1 MQEVQ
6 PYMAQSKTRFEK
18 PIALE
23 MNISTTQVQAVFSL
37 FDEGCTVPF
46 IARYRKEATGSLD
59 EVAITQIRDRR
70 EELLEL
76 TKRKDSILKSLQER
90 DILTEELEE
99 KIYAANNL
107 TTLEDLYLPYRPKRK
122 TRASAAIEK
131 GLEPLALKIMNQE
144 GTIPHQE
151 AQKFIDIDK
160 GIANENEA
168 IQGALDIIAE
178 KISEDTLA
186 RNLCRKIFAKHSFIY
201 SSRASEEPD
210 EMEKYK
216 DYFEWQERAISTP
229 SHRILALFRGEKEG
243 KLSLRA
249 RPDDALCI
257 IQLKKLFIKSEG
269 EEASL
274 LEETIND
281 SYKRLIT
288 PSMETELRNALK
300 KKADEEAISV
310 FVQNIREVL
319 MTPPL
324 GHKNI
329 LAIDPGF
336 RTGCKVVC
344 LNKQGSLLHNE
355 TIYPHPP
362 INKKDGAQT
371 KILSLIDT
379 FSIEAIAIG
388 NGTAGRETEAF
399 IKELPITS
407 NIIITMVNESG
418 ASIYSASETARREF
432 PDYDVT
438 VRGAVSIGRR
448 LMDPLAELIK
458 IDPCSLGVG
467 QYQHD
472 VDQKAL
478 KRALDDVVISCVN
491 AVGVDINTASYELL
505 SFVSGIGPQ
514 LASNIVKYREENGLF
529 ESRND
534 LKKVP
539 RLGPKSFQQC
549 AGFLRIPGG
558 KNPLD
563 NTAVHPENYTLVKRM
578 ASDLSVTV
586 KDLIEKVDIRK
597 KIDISKY
604 ITEEVGLPTLQ
615 DIMEELEK
623 PGRDPRCS
631 FEEFAFAEGV
641 TEISHLKKGMIL
653 PGIVTNVTAFGAFV
667 DIGVHQDGL
676 VHISAISDKYVASPH
691 AIVSPGQRVKVAV
704 TGIDLGR
711 KRISLSMKKSDLEEN

>member
-1 MQEVQ
+1 
-6 PYMAQSKTRFEK
+6 
-18 PIALE
+18 
-23 MNISTTQVQAVFSL
+23 
-37 FDEGCTVPF
+37 
-46 IARYRKEATGSLD
+46 
-59 EVAITQIRDRR
+59 
-70 EELLEL
+70 
-76 TKRKDSILKSLQER
+76 
-90 DILTEELEE
+90 
-99 KIYAANNL
+99 
-107 TTLEDLYLPYRPKRK
+107 
-122 TRASAAIEK
+122 
-131 GLEPLALKIMNQE
+131 
-144 GTIPHQE
+144 
-151 AQKFIDIDK
+151 
-160 GIANENEA
+160 
-168 IQGALDIIAE
+168 
-178 KISEDTLA
+178 
-186 RNLCRKIFAKHSFIY
+186 
-201 SSRASEEPD
+201 
-210 EMEKYK
+210 
-216 DYFEWQERAISTP
+216 
-229 SHRILALFRGEKEG
+229 
-243 KLSLRA
+243 
-249 RPDDALCI
+249 
-257 IQLKKLFIKSEG
+257 
-269 EEASL
+269 
-274 LEETIND
+274 
-281 SYKRLIT
+281 
-288 PSMETELRNALK
+288 
-300 KKADEEAISV
+300 
-310 FVQNIREVL
+310 
-319 MTPPL
+319 
-324 GHKNI
+324 
-329 LAIDPGF
+329 
-336 RTGCKVVC
+336 
-344 LNKQGSLLHNE
+344 
-355 TIYPHPP
+355 
-362 INKKDGAQT
+362 
-371 KILSLIDT
+371 
-379 FSIEAIAIG
+379 
-388 NGTAGRETEAF
+388 
-399 IKELPITS
+399 
-407 NIIITMVNESG
+407 MVNESG